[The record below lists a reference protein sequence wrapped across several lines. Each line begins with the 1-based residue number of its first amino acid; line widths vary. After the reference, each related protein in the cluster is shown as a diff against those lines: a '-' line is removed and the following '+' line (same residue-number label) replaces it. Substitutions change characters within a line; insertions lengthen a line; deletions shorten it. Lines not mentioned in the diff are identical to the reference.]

1 MSKKLIIDWDTYNK
15 SIDNLAIQISD
26 SGFKPSF
33 IICIARGGLRVG
45 DILSRIFNVKCGY
58 LGVESYSAEKN
69 NQFADKQN
77 ELTFARDLSTTSRNY
92 GENILVTDD
101 LIDTGVT
108 LEKTLKWLENYKD
121 FKDKK
126 IKYMSDEEA
135 IEYLSDLRQIGRWS
149 AEMILIFNLN
159 RSNIWPIQDIGLLRA
174 ISNNYKKKYHPPKNF
189 VNKLNKKFTPYCTV
203 ATWYLWRSIDDE
215 PIQY

>member
-26 SGFKPSF
+26 SGYNPSF

-45 DILSRIFNVKCGY
+45 DILSRIFKVKCGY
-58 LGVESYSAEKN
+58 LGVESYSAKKN
-69 NQFADKQN
+69 NQIADKQN

-108 LEKTLKWLENYKD
+108 LE
-121 FKDKK
+121 
-126 IKYMSDEEA
+126 
-135 IEYLSDLRQIGRWS
+135 LS
-149 AEMILIFNLN
+149 LIH
-159 RSNIWPIQDIGLLRA
+159 I
-174 ISNNYKKKYHPPKNF
+174 
-189 VNKLNKKFTPYCTV
+189 
-203 ATWYLWRSIDDE
+203 
-215 PIQY
+215 

>member
-15 SIDNLAIQISD
+15 SIDNLAVQISD
-26 SGFKPSF
+26 SGFNPSF

-69 NQFADKQN
+69 KQIADKQN
-77 ELTFARDLSTTSRNY
+77 ELTFARDLSTTSRSY

-126 IKYMSDEEA
+126 IIFKSAVLYKKEKSSFKSDYIVHNLQDNPWIVFPYELRELVS
-135 IEYLSDLRQIGRWS
+135 IEDLR
-149 AEMILIFNLN
+149 
-159 RSNIWPIQDIGLLRA
+159 
-174 ISNNYKKKYHPPKNF
+174 KKLK
-189 VNKLNKKFTPYCTV
+189 
-203 ATWYLWRSIDDE
+203 
-215 PIQY
+215 